1 MKLPEID
8 LLDTEL
14 PETAL
19 GLRNQIGGAPVRR
32 PLIRPL
38 TREAR
43 LGGDQQSFIRME
55 RLADQLLET
64 SGP

>member
-43 LGGDQQSFIRME
+43 LGGDQQSFIGME
-55 RLADQLLET
+55 RSRISFSGT